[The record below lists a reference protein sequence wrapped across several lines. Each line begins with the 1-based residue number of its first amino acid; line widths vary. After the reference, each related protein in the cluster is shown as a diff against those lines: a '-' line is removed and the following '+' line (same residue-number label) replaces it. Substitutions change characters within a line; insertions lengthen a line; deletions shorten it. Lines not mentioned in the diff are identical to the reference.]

1 MLALRAAASVI
12 RGPIRLRV
20 LARVRRSTLP
30 VPVLDAQA
38 GPRSGDRPAG
48 GEPVRSAHRAAPH
61 RVPLFRVAPRPGLGS
76 VRRSPRRPDARSRR
90 DADPPPPIRLR
101 SSGSVRGDEHEE
113 GIRAR
118 DGRNVPRD
126 GGRATA
132 GSILNTCPRYAT
144 ASEETN
150 GPPPCAPQGQ
160 ERFDPPVSEGESR
173 MGRDGKGRGGGDDPA
188 PAPGGLVLRGD
199 RRATARCVRRPER
212 PPRDGAQPPGD
223 LTVEGREV
231 RAASGSREPDQARR
245 ELADP
250 PQRARQRPQQQARTA
265 THRVEDPTAVPLLQ
279 GSRGYAVGL
288 GLLPQVGGTVSEV
301 GDRWRS
307 AWTTWR
313 PKVFSIARGRRSTS
327 SMRPRAS
334 ARSATTTRTARPLRR
349 SSRGP

>member
-20 LARVRRSTLP
+20 LARVRRATLP

-38 GPRSGDRPAG
+38 RPESGDRPAG
-48 GEPVRSAHRAAPH
+48 GEPVRSAHGAAPH
-61 RVPLFRVAPRPGLGS
+61 RVPLFRLAPRPGLGS

-90 DADPPPPIRLR
+90 NADPPPPIRLR
-101 SSGSVRGDEHEE
+101 SGGSVRGDEREE

-144 ASEETN
+144 ASEETD
-150 GPPPCAPQGQ
+150 GPPPCAPQRQ
-160 ERFDPPVSEGESR
+160 ERFDPPVSEGESGV
-173 MGRDGKGRGGGDDPA
+173 GRDGKGRNRGDDPA
-188 PAPGGLVLRGD
+188 PAPGGLV
-199 RRATARCVRRPER
+199 RRDDWRAAARRVRRPER
-212 PPRDGAQPPGD
+212 PPRHGTKRPGD
-223 LTVEGREV
+223 LAVEGREV
-231 RAASGSREPDQARR
+231 RAASGSREPNQARR
-245 ELADP
+245 ELAEP
-250 PQRARQRPQQQARTA
+250 PERARQGPEQQARTA
-265 THRVEDPTAVPLLQ
+265 THRVEDPSAVPLLQ
-279 GSRGYAVGL
+279 GSRGSAVGL
-288 GLLPQVGGTVSEV
+288 GLLPQVGGTSSEV

-313 PKVFSIARGRRSTS
+313 PKVFSIARGRPSTS

-334 ARSATTTRTARPLRR
+334 ACSATTTRT
-349 SSRGP
+349 